1 MKKRILSALLGAS
14 LLISSHTALGA
25 EFKKIEDKHAVP
37 ASVYQEPFMD
47 SRFTTQYA
55 PWYKIWHPMSQS
67 EYERGESGADAH
79 QQIRALAISPVDSD
93 IMYFG
98 TDTSGIWKTQ
108 NGGESWYNTNNGYRA
123 DGIYDILCDPVDR
136 DTVYVSGQNNG
147 FARSTDGGKTWV
159 EILSDSDD
167 VSAYKSGTM
176 EIDSA
181 GNLYMA
187 AFSGIYKLD
196 KAKQTVVN
204 MTPQFA
210 SLNAT
215 DGMDFRHIDV
225 SDDGMHIYVAAKTN
239 SKNLETA
246 ISGLYTSHD
255 GGKTWTNS
263 GLSDAECFN
272 TQSVVIYPDNPLDV
286 YAAGA
291 FVEKESGKTVSGKE
305 QQLWHSIDGGKTWEK
320 VYQNIY
326 ENLEEGISAS
336 ATAIMQLEFGPKN
349 KNGIY
354 DLYYMADQTTFPF
367 RVSHDYGK
375 TFERIFKPEDRL
387 MDDTFYYKKGTKSL
401 STGFYYNAYAL
412 DMNRAGHLFF
422 GFDGIWEYDNDT
434 FTRKSVGFSGCALT
448 DIAINSKGEAFFSV
462 VDSRGAYTQTGSI
475 YDTENYPTM
484 IIGEYDGG
492 WSGTDSFV
500 HAVFDPNDDNHV
512 LAYVGASNSSPK
524 VHGIRH
530 SWDRG
535 QSFESMAE
543 SAQMTNRTQGNS
555 KFIKY
560 DPEDSNTIYTSYI
573 TSHDNGK
580 TWEPN
585 DYAVIAMSN
594 DCKRWFGTKGS
605 GSDTE
610 YYYSVD
616 KGKTWEFILKP
627 GTGSMQDVFLDEG
640 GDYVWL
646 TRSWGLY
653 KIDLGAKK
661 IINCNELLNCNSYNL
676 IQQNP
681 ENPKHIIVTGMG
693 TDSNMMFLSETNDGG
708 KTWHRV
714 PGPYIGYT
722 TSLTFLNGKMYCS
735 GMSGTHIY
743 DYKKYWEFLASKITV
758 ILDSKEISFT
768 IMPEIVEGRTMVPM
782 RELFE
787 LLGATVNWDSDTRTV
802 AANKERSSVKLQIDN
817 TAVNMNGIEKQME
830 AAPYIKNGRTMVPLR
845 FASVALGIRVGWD
858 DETNTIYMKSE

>member
-25 EFKKIEDKHAVP
+25 EFKKLEDKHAVP

-55 PWYKIWHPMSQS
+55 PWYKMWHPMSQS
-67 EYERGESGADAH
+67 EFEQGKSGADAH
-79 QQIRALAISPVDSD
+79 QQIRAFAISSVDPD

-98 TDTSGIWKTQ
+98 TDTSGIWKSE
-108 NGGESWYNTNNGYRA
+108 NGGENWFNTNNGYRGY
-123 DGIYDILCDPVDR
+123 GIYDIVCDPFDR
-136 DTVYVSGQNNG
+136 DTVYVSGQKNG
-147 FARSTDGGKTWV
+147 FARSTDGGKSWV
-159 EILSDSDD
+159 EILADSDD
-167 VSAYKSGTM
+167 MSAYKSGTM
-176 EIDSA
+176 EIDAA
-181 GNLYMA
+181 GNLFMA

-196 KAKQTVVN
+196 KAKQTVTN
-204 MTPQFA
+204 LTPQFA
-210 SLNAT
+210 SLNT
-215 DGMDFRHIDV
+215 DNGMDFRHIDV
-225 SDDGMHIYVAAKTN
+225 SEDGMHIYVAAATN

-246 ISGLYTSHD
+246 VSGLYTSHD
-255 GGKTWTNS
+255 GGATWTNS
-263 GLSDAECFN
+263 GLSDTERFT
-272 TQSVVIYPDNPLDV
+272 TQSVVIHPDNPLEI
-286 YAAGA
+286 YASGA
-291 FVEKESGKTVSGKE
+291 FVDKESGKTVSGKE

-326 ENLEEGISAS
+326 ENLEEGVSAT

-354 DLYYMADQTTFPF
+354 DLYYMADSTTYPF

-387 MDDTFYYKKGTKSL
+387 MDDTFYYKKGSKKL

-412 DMNRAGHLFF
+412 DMTKAGHLFF
-422 GFDGIWEYDNDT
+422 GLDGPWEYDNGT
-434 FTRKSVGFSGCALT
+434 FTRKSVGFSGCAIT
-448 DIAINSKGEAFFSV
+448 DIAINSKGEAFFCV

-475 YDTENYPTM
+475 YDTVNYPTM
-484 IIGEYDGG
+484 IIGTYDGN

-500 HAVFDPNDDNHV
+500 YAVFDPNDDNHV

-524 VHGIRH
+524 IHGIRH

-535 QSFESMAE
+535 QSFEPMAE
-543 SAQMTNRTQGNS
+543 NAQMTNRTQGNS

-560 DPEDSNTIYTSYI
+560 DPEDSNIIYTSYI

-585 DYAVIAMSN
+585 EYAIIAMSN

-605 GSDTE
+605 GVNTE
-610 YYYSVD
+610 YYYSND

-627 GTGSMQDVFLDEG
+627 GTNSMQDVFIDEG
-640 GDYVWL
+640 GEYVWI

-653 KIDLGAKK
+653 KIDLQMKK
-661 IINCNELLNCNSYNL
+661 IINCNEKLSCKSYNL
-676 IQQNP
+676 IKQNP
-681 ENPKHIIVTGMG
+681 ENPKHIVVSGM
-693 TDSNMMFLSETNDGG
+693 SEGLLLAETRDGG
-708 KTWHRV
+708 ETWHRI
-714 PGPYIGYT
+714 PSNCYTGYT
-722 TSLTFLNGKMYCS
+722 TSLTFLNGNLYYS

-743 DYKKYWEFLASKITV
+743 DYKKYWEFLDSKITV
-758 ILDSKEISFT
+758 MLDGKEISFT
-768 IMPEIVEGRTMVPM
+768 IMPEIIEGRTMVPM

-787 LLGATVNWDSDTRTV
+787 LLGAIVNWDGDTRTV
-802 AANKERSSVKLQIDN
+802 TADKDRNSVKLQIDN
-817 TAVNMNGIEKQME
+817 TTVTMNGKESVME

-845 FASVALGIRVGWD
+845 FASEALGIRVGWD
-858 DETNTIYMKSE
+858 DETYTIYMKSE